1 MSNLELVLLAGGI
14 VLGFPFLFGLM
25 TFFFI
30 WLSRKMGDR
39 E

>member
-1 MSNLELVLLAGGI
+1 MSNLELVLLSGI
-14 VLGFPFLFGLM
+14 IILGFPFLFGLM
-25 TFFFI
+25 TFFFM